1 MGVSSVK
8 ARTLPRAL
16 LILFFGGIAARLQG
30 AIGVSLT
37 AEPPGPAPV
46 GTMITWSA
54 LVSDVGSGNLWYR
67 FRVRELGGDFR
78 VIRDYG
84 PLSTLDWTSIDEGVY
99 ELEVSVRDRDSGD
112 AETAKSTI
120 PLVSRVQDNL
130 AAVSPTSHPLVFL
143 YNGPGCDAGQARVRF
158 QTAETFVQY
167 TPSKLCVPGRSM
179 SFYLAGLLP
188 DSTYSASLVV
198 DRGRDS
204 TSGPAV
210 SFQTGS
216 APSTLPL
223 PSILQELATPGPQ
236 PILVQATLN
245 QAAIATDLSGR
256 LLWFGPSDLN
266 YITRPAAGGTF
277 FGLHQSGADMAVDVV
292 RRFDLVGMTVQ
303 ETNAARVSEQLAAL
317 GKRPISGFHHEA
329 RSLADGKTVVLGDV
343 EMILTDV
350 QGPGPVDVIGDMILV
365 LDEDL
370 RVVWSWDAFDH
381 LDPFRSAVL
390 GESCAQSPGC
400 PSHYLS
406 TNATDWTH
414 GNSVDEAPDGALLYS
429 ARHQDWLIKIDY
441 QGGAGN
447 GDVIWRL
454 GRDGDFTYDSTDP
467 YPWFSHQHDAG
478 YVPNSRNTIAL
489 FDNGNTRRVAYPGA
503 WSRGQVIELD
513 EKNRTVRAVLNADLN
528 VYSSALG
535 SAQRLEDGTYHFN
548 AGFISSAG
556 LTSMAL
562 SIQLDPSGNE
572 ILSSITLPAPAYRSF
587 RLNDLY
593 GEGAAPTRPTTQTV
607 DPR

>member
-1 MGVSSVK
+1 M
-8 ARTLPRAL
+8 
-16 LILFFGGIAARLQG
+16 
-30 AIGVSLT
+30 
-37 AEPPGPAPV
+37 
-46 GTMITWSA
+46 
-54 LVSDVGSGNLWYR
+54 
-67 FRVRELGGDFR
+67 
-78 VIRDYG
+78 IRDYG
-84 PLSTLDWTSIDEGVY
+84 PLSTLDWTSIDEGAY
-99 ELEVSVRDRDSGD
+99 ELEVTVRDRDSGD
-112 AETAKSTI
+112 IETTSSTI
-120 PLVSRVQDNL
+120 QLLSRVQDNL
-130 AAVSPTSHPLVFL
+130 AVISPTSHPLVFL
-143 YNGPGCDAGQARVRF
+143 YNGPGCESGQARVRF
-158 QTAETFVQY
+158 QTPEALVQD
-167 TPSKLCVPGRSM
+167 TPSRPCVPGRSL

-188 DSTYSASLVV
+188 DSTYSAALVV

-204 TSGPAV
+204 TSGAAV

-223 PSILQELATPGPQ
+223 PSILQASATPGLQ
-236 PILVQATLN
+236 PVLLQATLN
-245 QAAIATDLSGR
+245 QSAIATDLSGR
-256 LLWFGPSDLN
+256 LLWFGPSDLS
-266 YITRPAAGGTF
+266 YITRPAADGTF
-277 FGLHQSGADMAVDVV
+277 FGLRQSATDTAYDAM
-292 RRFDLVGMTVQ
+292 RRFDLVGMIVQ
-303 ETNAARVSEQLAAL
+303 ETNAARVNEQLAAL
-317 GKRPISGFHHEA
+317 GRRQISGFHHEA

-370 RVVWSWDAFDH
+370 RLVWSWDTFDH
-381 LDPFRSAVL
+381 LDPSRSAVL
-390 GESCAQSPGC
+390 GEECAQSPGC
-400 PSHYLS
+400 PSHYQS
-406 TNATDWTH
+406 ANATDWTH

-454 GRDGDFTYDSTDP
+454 GKDGDFTYDSTDP

-478 YVPNSRNTIAL
+478 YVPNSRNTITL
-489 FDNGNTRRVAYPGA
+489 FDNGNTRRVGYPGE

-528 VYSSALG
+528 VYSAALG

-548 AGFISSAG
+548 AGFISSAA
-556 LTSMAL
+556 LPSMAL

-593 GEGAAPTRPTTQTV
+593 GEEGAPTRPTTQTV